1 MNKILRFTF
10 VALLAMVASFS
21 FAQTTITFDPATD
34 KGPNSSKAG
43 KGSVTKDGVTIET
56 SNGML
61 GAYNQGTEAYEY
73 RFYHTD
79 MTVTSTAGTITKVVF
94 TCTASDTEKQGPG
107 CFKLSTGST
116 GKYTFK
122 GKIGTWEGAATTFSL
137 TASSK
142 QVRCTKIE
150 VTVSTSGSIVAA
162 PTIST
167 ISGVENFFDKTTVT
181 ITAGEGADI
190 YYTVD
195 GTDPTT
201 SSTKYSAPFD
211 LTETTTVK
219 ALAAKGGKTSAVASK
234 TFTKKAKLTLEGDG
248 TETNPY
254 TVKDAL
260 AIIKANE
267 QTKDNVFVVGYVKED
282 AKFNSKHSDCS
293 FDLVEEINGTDA
305 IYAYAI
311 KDVNDA
317 AFKDASKLKAGT
329 KVVIKTVLAYYN
341 GKAELNRG
349 QIAGYITTGIF
360 KIQTSAAKSVRY
372 NLAGQKVGADYKGV
386 VIENGKKVV
395 VK

>member
-1 MNKILRFTF
+1 MNKILRLTF

-21 FAQTTITFDPATD
+21 FAQTTITFDPATN
-34 KGPNSSKAG
+34 KGSNSASAA

-61 GAYNQGTEAYEY
+61 GAQNYNTKAYEY
-73 RFYHTD
+73 RFYKSSN
-79 MTVTSTAGTITKVVF
+79 MTVTSTVGTITKVVF
-94 TCTASDTEKQGPG
+94 TCTASGTTKQGPG
-107 CFKLSTGST
+107 CFTLSKESTGN
-116 GKYTFK
+116 YTYEDK
-122 GKIGTWEGAATTFSL
+122 TGTWEGAATTFSL
-137 TASSK
+137 TASTD

-150 VTVSTSGSIVAA
+150 VTVSTNGSVVGA
-162 PTIST
+162 PA
-167 ISGVENFFDKTTVT
+167 ISGEENFFDKTTVT

-201 SSTKYSAPFD
+201 SSTKYTAPFD

-219 ALAAKGGKTSAVASK
+219 AMAAKDGKTSDVASK

-254 TVKDAL
+254 AVKDAL
-260 AIIKANE
+260 AIINADE
-267 QTKDNVFVVGYVKED
+267 QTKDSVFVIGYVKED
-282 AKFNSKHSDCS
+282 ATFDSKHSDCN
-293 FDLVEEINGTDA
+293 FDLVNELNGTDE
-305 IYAYAI
+305 IYAYGI
-311 KDVNDA
+311 KDENNA

-329 KVVIKTVLAYYN
+329 KVMIKTVLTSYK

-349 QIAGYITTGIF
+349 YIASFIATGIS
-360 KIQTSAAKSVRY
+360 KIETSAAKYVRY

>member
-1 MNKILRFTF
+1 MNKILRLTF

-34 KGPNSSKAG
+34 KGANNKKAD

-61 GAYNQGTEAYEY
+61 GAYNQGTDVYEY
-73 RFYHTD
+73 RFYKNYD
-79 MTVTSTAGTITKVVF
+79 MTVTSTVGAITKVVF
-94 TCTASDTEKQGPG
+94 TCTASGTDKHGPG
-107 CFKLSTGST
+107 CFELSEGST
-116 GKYTFK
+116 GNYTYE
-122 GKIGTWEGAATTFSL
+122 GNTGTWEGAATTFSL
-137 TASSK
+137 TASTN

-150 VTVSTSGSIVAA
+150 VTVSTSGSVVAA
-162 PTIST
+162 PS
-167 ISGVENFFDKTTVT
+167 ISGEESFYDKTTVT
-181 ITAGEGADI
+181 ITASEGADI

-201 SSTKYSAPFD
+201 SSTKYVAPFD

-219 ALAAKGGKTSAVASK
+219 AMAAKGGKASDVVSK
-234 TFTKKAKLTLEGDG
+234 IFTKKAKLTLEGDG

-260 AIIKANE
+260 AIINANE
-267 QTKDNVFVVGYVKED
+267 QTKDSVFVVGYVKED
-282 AKFNSKHSDCS
+282 AEFESKYGDCN
-293 FDLVEEINGTDA
+293 FDLVYDINGTDA

-311 KDVNDA
+311 KDEKGA
-317 AFKDASKLKAGT
+317 AFKDATKLKAGT
-329 KVVIKTVLAYYN
+329 KVMIKSVLTSFN

-349 QIAGYITTGIF
+349 HIVSYTPTGIS
-360 KIQTSAAKSVRY
+360 KIETSAAKAVRY
-372 NLAGQKVGADYKGV
+372 NLAGQKVGANYKGV
-386 VIENGKKVV
+386 VIENGKKIV

>member
-1 MNKILRFTF
+1 MNKILRLTF

-21 FAQTTITFDPATD
+21 FAQTTITFDPQTD
-34 KGPNSSKAG
+34 KGANSETAA

-61 GAYNQGTEAYEY
+61 GAYNQGTKAYEY
-73 RFYHTD
+73 RFYKSTN
-79 MTVTSTAGTITKVVF
+79 MTVTSTVGTITKVVF
-94 TCTASDTEKQGPG
+94 TCTASDTDKQGPG
-107 CFKLSTGST
+107 CFELSTGST
-116 GKYTFK
+116 GEYAYKD
-122 GKIGTWEGAATTFSL
+122 KIGTWEGAATTFSL
-137 TASSK
+137 TASSN

-150 VTVSTSGSIVAA
+150 VTVSDNGSAVAA
-162 PTIST
+162 PVV
-167 ISGVENFFDKTTVT
+167 SGEENFFDKTTVT

-195 GTDPTT
+195 GSDPTT

-219 ALAAKGGKTSAVASK
+219 ALAAKGGKTSDVVSK

-260 AIIKANE
+260 AIINANE

-282 AKFNSKHSDCS
+282 AKFDSKHSDCS

-311 KDVNDA
+311 KDVNNA

-329 KVVIKTVLAYYN
+329 KVVIKTMLASYN

-349 QIAGYITTGIF
+349 QIAGYITTGIS
-360 KIQTSAAKSVRY
+360 KIQASAAKNAPVY
-372 NLAGQKVGADYKGV
+372 NLSGQRVDSSYKGV
-386 VIENGKKVV
+386 VIRNGKKFVN
-395 VK
+395 K

>member
-1 MNKILRFTF
+1 
-10 VALLAMVASFS
+10 
-21 FAQTTITFDPATD
+21 
-34 KGPNSSKAG
+34 
-43 KGSVTKDGVTIET
+43 
-56 SNGML
+56 ML
-61 GAYNQGTEAYEY
+61 GAYNKGTDAYEY
-73 RFYHTD
+73 RFYQGTD

-162 PTIST
+162 PTIS
-167 ISGVENFFDKTTVT
+167 GEEDFFDKTTVT
-181 ITAGEGADI
+181 IAAGEGADI

-267 QTKDNVFVVGYVKED
+267 QTKDNVFVVGYVKAD
-282 AKFNSKHSDCS
+282 AKFDSKHSDCS
-293 FDLVEEINGTDA
+293 FNLVEEINGTDA

-311 KDVNDA
+311 KDVNGV

-329 KVVIKTVLAYYN
+329 KVVIKTVLASYN

-349 QIAGYITTGIF
+349 QIASYITTGIS

-386 VIENGKKVV
+386 VIENGKKIV

>member
-1 MNKILRFTF
+1 
-10 VALLAMVASFS
+10 MVASFS
-21 FAQTTITFDPATD
+21 FAQTTITFDPQTD
-34 KGPNSSKAG
+34 KGANSETAG
-43 KGSVTKDGVTIET
+43 EGSVTKDGVTIET

-61 GAYNQGTEAYEY
+61 GAQNQGTKAYEY
-73 RFYHTD
+73 RFYNSTN
-79 MTVTSTAGTITKVVF
+79 MTVSSTVGTITKVVF
-94 TCTASDTEKQGPG
+94 TCTKSGTEKYGPG
-107 CFKLSTGST
+107 CFNLPKGSA
-116 GKYTFK
+116 GNYTYEK
-122 GKIGTWEGAATTFSL
+122 KTGTWEGAATTFSL
-137 TASSK
+137 STTS

-162 PTIST
+162 PTIS
-167 ISGVENFFDKTTVT
+167 GVENFFDKTTVT
-181 ITAGEGADI
+181 IAAGEGADI

-195 GTDPTT
+195 GTVPTT
-201 SSTKYSAPFD
+201 SSTKYTAPFD
-211 LTETTTVK
+211 LTETATVK
-219 ALAAKGGKTSAVASK
+219 AVAAKGGKTSDVVSK

-267 QTKDNVFVVGYVKED
+267 QTKDNVFVVGYVKAD
-282 AKFNSKHSDCS
+282 AKFNSGHSDCS

-311 KDVNDA
+311 KDVKGA

-349 QIAGYITTGIF
+349 QIAGYITTGIS

>member
-1 MNKILRFTF
+1 MNKILRLTF

-21 FAQTTITFDPATD
+21 FAQTTITFDPQTD
-34 KGPNSSKAG
+34 KGANSETAA

-61 GAYNQGTEAYEY
+61 GAQNYKTKAYEY
-73 RFYHTD
+73 RFYKSSN
-79 MTVTSTAGTITKVVF
+79 MTVTSTVGTITKVVF
-94 TCTASDTEKQGPG
+94 TCTASGTTKFGPG
-107 CFKLSTGST
+107 CFELSTGST
-116 GKYTFK
+116 GEYTSK
-122 GKIGTWEGAATTFSL
+122 DKIGTWVGAATTFSL
-137 TASSK
+137 TASTD
-142 QVRCTKIE
+142 QVRCTKVE
-150 VTVSTSGSIVAA
+150 VTVSDNGSVVAA
-162 PTIST
+162 PVV
-167 ISGVENFFDKTTVT
+167 SGEESFFDKTTVT

-195 GTDPTT
+195 GSDPTT

-219 ALAAKGGKTSAVASK
+219 ALAAKGGKTSDVVSK

-260 AIIKANE
+260 AIIKADE
-267 QTKDNVFVVGYVKED
+267 QTKDSVFVIGYVKAD
-282 AKFNSKHSDCS
+282 ATFDSKHSDCN
-293 FDLVEEINGTDA
+293 FNLVYDTNGTDE

-311 KDVNDA
+311 KDENGA

-329 KVVIKTVLAYYN
+329 KVMIKTVLTSYN

-349 QIAGYITTGIF
+349 HIASYTPTGIS
-360 KIQTSAAKSVRY
+360 KIQTSAAKAVRY

-386 VIENGKKVV
+386 VIENGRKIM